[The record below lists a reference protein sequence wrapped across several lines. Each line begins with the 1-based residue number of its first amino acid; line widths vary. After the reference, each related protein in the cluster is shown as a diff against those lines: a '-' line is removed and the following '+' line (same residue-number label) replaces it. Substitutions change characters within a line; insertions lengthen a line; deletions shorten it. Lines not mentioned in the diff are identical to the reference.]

1 VLPGKKYTP
10 DEIVGILLRRKWL
23 VLIPLALGIVASVV
37 VAKHIRPSYRS
48 ETSIMV
54 MPQRISDSYVKA
66 TITSTLKVEDRLPSI
81 SGQILSRSRLE
92 RIITEL
98 NLYSDLRAR
107 GVMEDVVQRMR
118 GDVSVELEGKESFR
132 VSYVSNDARLAQKVT
147 ERLASWAIEENQR
160 DREHLA
166 ESTDQFLGSQLADAK
181 RRLVEHE
188 KKLEEYRHRYDG
200 QLPTQLQG
208 NLQAIA
214 NAQLQLQAASET
226 LNRARER
233 RLLIERQ
240 LADAEAPPLAMVSP
254 EPGQGGTAA
263 ESAPMTTAQQLEVA
277 QNRLA
282 AFKLRFTADHPD
294 VRALE
299 RTIRDL
305 QAKLDEEAKHPAP
318 AAPKVVTPAEAAR
331 RKKIGDLRAELEVI
345 DHQLN
350 AGQAEEARL
359 KGIIAAYQAKVDAVP
374 SRESELVEL
383 MRDYSTLQATYA
395 NLLQKQE
402 DSKLAANLER
412 RQIGEQFRIVDPA
425 SLPERPSNQSK
436 RLMASAGA
444 TVAGLALGLG
454 LIAFLEF
461 RDSTFKAEEDVLRV
475 LTLPVLALVPL
486 IASDNEREVIDR
498 RKRWMALVLTAG
510 VVGIGSAAIAIWRLW
525 L

>member
-54 MPQRISDSYVKA
+54 IPQRISDSYVKTA
-66 TITSTLKVEDRLPSI
+66 ITSTLKVEDRLPSI

-118 GDVSVELEGKESFR
+118 GDVLVELEGKESFR
-132 VSYVSNDARLAQKVT
+132 VSYVSNDARLAQRVT

-200 QLPTQLQG
+200 QLPTQLQA

-233 RLLIERQ
+233 RLLVERQ
-240 LADAEAPPLAMVSP
+240 LADAEAPPLATVSP
-254 EPGQGGTAA
+254 EPGQGGAAA

-359 KGIIAAYQAKVDAVP
+359 KGVIAAYQAKVDAVP

-436 RLMASAGA
+436 RVMASAGA

-461 RDSTFKAEEDVLRV
+461 RDSTFKDEEDVLRV
-475 LTLPVLALVPL
+475 LTLPVLALVPV
-486 IASDNEREVIDR
+486 IASDNEREVISR
-498 RKRWMALVLTAG
+498 RKRWMTLVLTAG